1 MTDAA
6 ITERRALKPPA
17 PTAMAVSAHRR
28 TLELERDA
36 LRAGAAALALA
47 SARGDQA
54 AKEALAALPARHA
67 ALTFEIDLNG
77 EAVALAQAEDAA
89 AEKGWRAAIQTLPVD
104 EIIFGINRDECCR
117 RCTAGTPGGC
127 VLAGAARFA
136 GTTCYHPVKESFANN
151 AQGLRVFPLADDPQA
166 AKVFFAACEKLKV
179 RGKFA

>member
-6 ITERRALKPPA
+6 LAERRALTPPK
-17 PTAMAVSAHRR
+17 PTAMAVRAHRR
-28 TLELERDA
+28 TLELERDT

-89 AEKGWRAAIQTLPVD
+89 AEQAWRAAIQTLPVD
-104 EIIFGINRDECCR
+104 DIIVGINRDECCR
-117 RCTAGTPGGC
+117 RCTPGAKGGC
-127 VLAGAARFA
+127 VLAAASRFA
-136 GTTCYHPVKESFANN
+136 GATCYHPVKEAFSNN
-151 AQGLRVFPLADDPQA
+151 EHGRRVFPLADDPQA
-166 AKVFFAACEKLKV
+166 SKVFFSACEKLNV